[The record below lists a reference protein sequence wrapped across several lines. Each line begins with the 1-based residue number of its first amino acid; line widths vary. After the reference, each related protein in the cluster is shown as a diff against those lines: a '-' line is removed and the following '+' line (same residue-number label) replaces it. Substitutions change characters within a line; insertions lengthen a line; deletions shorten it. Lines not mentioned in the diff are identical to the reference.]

1 MSHMKRA
8 LLVLLLAGGC
18 GGVEYEP
25 APDVM
30 GAWREVF
37 SREDD
42 PPNLWPATGSEMEH
56 RHGMEVALVR
66 DLSAEELAHALTHV
80 WVIRQVREASAVG
93 DVEPDR
99 WHGDP
104 GHTWS
109 VWIAN
114 GQPAALERAALEY
127 LQTRR

>member
-1 MSHMKRA
+1 MRWA
-8 LLVLLLAGGC
+8 LVFGLLAVGC
-18 GGVEYEP
+18 GGFEYEP

-42 PPNLWPATGSEMEH
+42 PPNLWSADGPEAEH
-56 RHGMEVALVR
+56 VQGMQVALVR
-66 DLSAEELAHALTHV
+66 DLSAAELAHALTHV
-80 WVIRQVREASAVG
+80 WVIRQVRESSDVA

-109 VWIAN
+109 VWLSN
-114 GQPAALERAALEY
+114 GQPAALERTALEY
-127 LQTRR
+127 LSTPR